1 MPSDRA
7 RAALG
12 DILRNIDLA
21 EDFARDFAVEQFMA
35 DIQRVYATTRALEI
49 ISEASRRLSDD
60 LKARH
65 PEVPWR
71 QIADAGNVYRHG
83 YDVAVAEVIW
93 QTAKTGF
100 VTLRQAVETE
110 LSRLG

>member
-1 MPSDRA
+1 MPSDRV

-21 EDFARDFAVEQFMA
+21 EDFARGLTVEQFMA
-35 DIQRVYATTRALEI
+35 DILRLYATTRALEVV
-49 ISEASRRLSDD
+49 SEAARRLPDD

-71 QIADAGNVYRHG
+71 QIAGAGNVYRHG
-83 YDVAVAEVIW
+83 
-93 QTAKTGF
+93 
-100 VTLRQAVETE
+100 
-110 LSRLG
+110 